1 MDDHVL
7 HRAFI
12 QGSRD
17 EDRGDS
23 TRDMPPKRS
32 QAKQK
37 GKDDGTDASKKK
49 RAKKTKAE
57 VDQDNETKAEGT
69 IPQGWRLAEPTLLEN
84 EGKEEHAHKVAAFDL
99 DGTLVL
105 TKTKLTFPRDEHD
118 FRVYNEEVP
127 KKLKALQEQGYRLV
141 ILSNQGAI
149 KSAVTGK
156 MAHKVMKRV
165 DLVLEDLDITC
176 KVILSTSKDI
186 YRKPETGMW
195 THLVDNCNGG
205 LKVDLQNSFYVGDA
219 AGRDGDFANTDK
231 EFAEK
236 IGLPFKTP
244 EEMFGPAQEIIV
256 KNPSNMELVQI
267 FKHLSEVE
275 KDGFKRRA
283 FEKVSGVLMDCKEA
297 ITSGK
302 QAMAMP
308 GVGKGSAG
316 IIDEF
321 LSTGRVEVLEQLA
334 AEKQAGPNKEEKA
347 GLQFLD

>member
-1 MDDHVL
+1 
-7 HRAFI
+7 
-12 QGSRD
+12 
-17 EDRGDS
+17 
-23 TRDMPPKRS
+23 MPPKRS
-32 QAKQK
+32 QGEQK
-37 GKDDGTDASKKK
+37 GRDERTDASKKK
-49 RAKKTKAE
+49 RAKKTKVDA
-57 VDQDNETKAEGT
+57 DQDDESKAEGT

-84 EGKEEHAHKVAAFDL
+84 EGKEEHAPKIAAFDL

-105 TKTKLTFPRDEHD
+105 TKTKATFPRDEHD

-127 KKLKALQEQGYRLV
+127 KKLKALQKQGYRLV
-141 ILSNQGAI
+141 ILSNQGGI

-165 DLVLEDLDITC
+165 DLVLKELNITC
-176 KVILSTSKDI
+176 KVILSTSKDK

-195 THLVDNCNGG
+195 THLVNNCNKG
-205 LKVDLQNSFYVGDA
+205 LNVDLENSFYVGDA
-219 AGRDGDFANTDK
+219 AGREGDFANTDK
-231 EFAEK
+231 EFAEE

-244 EEMFGPAQEIIV
+244 EEMFGPAQEFIV
-256 KNPSNMELVQI
+256 KNPSNVELVQI

-283 FEKVSGVLMDCKEA
+283 FEKVSGVLMDCTEA

-321 LSTGRVEVLEQLA
+321 LSTGKVEVLEQLT